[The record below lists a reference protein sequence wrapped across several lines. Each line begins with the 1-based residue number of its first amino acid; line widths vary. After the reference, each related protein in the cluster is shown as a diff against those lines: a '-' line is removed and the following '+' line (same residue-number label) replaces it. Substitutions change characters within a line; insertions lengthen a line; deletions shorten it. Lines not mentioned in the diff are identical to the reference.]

1 MGANL
6 CARDNNINRE
16 PITYFKTLD
25 QFSHFSESEREKVK
39 LSLILKNIQ
48 DTSNYEISLLL
59 YTDKQKLNFRN
70 VASTEIASAVNNEI
84 IFNQFLI
91 MEYYFE
97 REQALGFQIKGSFNE
112 TIQTTLGSIMGSR
125 GQKLKKTLSNNS
137 ILEISG
143 QRLSDLKT
151 NLNFEVAINGNLN
164 GMGISYLIK
173 YLGTQSHPLNNNIY
187 RSEITSNN
195 SSITFT
201 KSSIPTIALCPDGK
215 FNDNIIQIEL
225 YDNYKNN
232 KLGELTSPI
241 QTFISNDQKITNN
254 IINAT
259 IKTTISTIYSF
270 LDFLRGG
277 MEINLTIGIDFT
289 GSNGSPSYSNS
300 LHYLAPGSLNNYERA
315 IRSCGD
321 ILAVYDADQLFPV
334 YGYGA
339 LYNGSQNNMHCFALN
354 GNQNNPD
361 VNTID
366 NILKLYRQVVP
377 KLSFSG
383 PTYFAPLI
391 NNLNNNVKE
400 DLRNGKKMNY
410 NILMI
415 LTDGQIGDMRET
427 IDALVE
433 ASYLPISVIIVG
445 IGNGPFGNMDI
456 LDADDNPLFD
466 RNGRKA
472 DRDLVQFV
480 PFDNFK
486 NDGDKLAE
494 QVLEEVPRQVVEY
507 YDHKKISPM
516 DDLGKSNF

>member
-6 CARDNNINRE
+6 CASDKASRE

-25 QFSHFSESEREKVK
+25 QFSNFSESEREKVK
-39 LSLILKNIQ
+39 LTLSLKNIQ
-48 DTSNYEISLLL
+48 DSSQYEVSLLI
-59 YTDKQKLNFRN
+59 YSDKQRLNFRN
-70 VASTEIASAVNNEI
+70 VSTTESASAKNNEI
-84 IFNQFLI
+84 TFNQLLI

-97 REQALGFQIKGSFNE
+97 KEQPLGFQIKGSFNE
-112 TIQTTLGSIMGSR
+112 TVQTTLGSIMGSR

-151 NLNFEVAINGNLN
+151 NLNFDVNVSGNLN
-164 GMGISYLIK
+164 GMGISFLIK
-173 YLGTQSHPLNNNIY
+173 YLGTQSNPLNNNIY
-187 RSEITSNN
+187 RSEIANN
-195 SSITFT
+195 KTNITFE
-201 KSSIPTIALCPDGK
+201 KISIPTIALCPDGK
-215 FNDNIIQIEL
+215 FNENIMTIEINDNFH
-225 YDNYKNN
+225 NN
-232 KLGELTSPI
+232 KLGELTNPI
-241 QTFISNDQKITNN
+241 QTFVSNDQKINN
-254 IINAT
+254 NQVNVK
-259 IKTTISTIYSF
+259 IKTTIKTVYSF

-289 GSNGSPSYSNS
+289 GSNGSPTYSNS
-300 LHYLAPGSLNNYERA
+300 LHYLAQGSLNNYERA

-339 LYNGSQNNMHCFALN
+339 VYNGSSQNLHCFALN

-361 VNTID
+361 IKTID
-366 NILKLYRQVVP
+366 NVLKVYRETVP

-383 PTYFAPLI
+383 PTFFAPLI

-456 LDADDNPLFD
+456 LDADENPLFD

>member
-6 CARDNNINRE
+6 CASDKINRD
-16 PITYFKTLD
+16 PIIYFKTLD
-25 QFSHFSESEREKVK
+25 QFSNFSESEREKVK
-39 LSLILKNIQ
+39 LTLSLKNIQ
-48 DTSNYEISLLL
+48 DSSQYEVSLLI
-59 YTDKQKLNFRN
+59 YSDKQRLNFRN
-70 VASTEIASAVNNEI
+70 VSTTESASAKNNEI
-84 IFNQFLI
+84 TFNQLLI

-97 REQALGFQIKGSFNE
+97 KEQPLGFQIKGSFNE
-112 TIQTTLGSIMGSR
+112 TVQTTLGSIMGSR

-151 NLNFEVAINGNLN
+151 NLNFDVNVSGNLN
-164 GMGISYLIK
+164 GMGISFLIK
-173 YLGTQSHPLNNNIY
+173 YLGTQSNPLNNNIY
-187 RSEITSNN
+187 RSEIANN
-195 SSITFT
+195 KTNITFE
-201 KSSIPTIALCPDGK
+201 KISIPTIALCPDGK
-215 FNDNIIQIEL
+215 FNENIMSIEINDNFH
-225 YDNYKNN
+225 NN
-232 KLGELTSPI
+232 KLGELTNPI
-241 QTFISNDQKITNN
+241 QTFVSNDQKINN
-254 IINAT
+254 NQVNVK
-259 IKTTISTIYSF
+259 IKTTIKTVYSF

-289 GSNGSPSYSNS
+289 GSNGSPTYSNS
-300 LHYLAPGSLNNYERA
+300 LHYLAQGSLNNYERA

-339 LYNGSQNNMHCFALN
+339 VYNGSSQNLHCFALN

-361 VNTID
+361 IKTID
-366 NILKLYRQVVP
+366 NVLKVYRETVP

-383 PTYFAPLI
+383 PTFFAPLI

-456 LDADDNPLFD
+456 LDADENPLFD

>member
-1 MGANL
+1 
-6 CARDNNINRE
+6 
-16 PITYFKTLD
+16 
-25 QFSHFSESEREKVK
+25 
-39 LSLILKNIQ
+39 
-48 DTSNYEISLLL
+48 
-59 YTDKQKLNFRN
+59 
-70 VASTEIASAVNNEI
+70 
-84 IFNQFLI
+84 

-97 REQALGFQIKGSFNE
+97 KEQPLGFQIKGSFNE
-112 TIQTTLGSIMGSR
+112 TVQTTLGSIMGSR

-151 NLNFEVAINGNLN
+151 NLNFDVNVSGNLN
-164 GMGISYLIK
+164 GMGISFLIK
-173 YLGTQSHPLNNNIY
+173 YLGTQSNPLNNNIY
-187 RSEITSNN
+187 RSERAN
-195 SSITFT
+195 T
-201 KSSIPTIALCPDGK
+201 KPHIPFEKISRPTIAVCPDGK
-215 FNDNIIQIEL
+215 FNENIMSIEINDNFH
-225 YDNYKNN
+225 NN
-232 KLGELTSPI
+232 KLGELTNPI
-241 QTFISNDQKITNN
+241 QTFVSNDQKINN
-254 IINAT
+254 NQVNVK
-259 IKTTISTIYSF
+259 IKTTIKTVYSF

-289 GSNGSPSYSNS
+289 GSNGSPTYSNS
-300 LHYLAPGSLNNYERA
+300 LHYLAQGSLNNYERA

-339 LYNGSQNNMHCFALN
+339 VYNGSSQNLHCFALN

-361 VNTID
+361 IKTID
-366 NILKLYRQVVP
+366 NVLKVYRETVP

-383 PTYFAPLI
+383 PTFFAPLI

-456 LDADDNPLFD
+456 LDADENPLFD

>member
-6 CARDNNINRE
+6 CASDKASRE

-25 QFSHFSESEREKVK
+25 QFSNFSESEREKVK
-39 LSLILKNIQ
+39 LTLSLKNIQ
-48 DTSNYEISLLL
+48 DSSQYEVSLLI
-59 YTDKQKLNFRN
+59 YSDKQRLNFRN
-70 VASTEIASAVNNEI
+70 VSTTESASAKNNEI
-84 IFNQFLI
+84 TFNQLLI

-97 REQALGFQIKGSFNE
+97 KEQPLGFQIKGSFNE
-112 TIQTTLGSIMGSR
+112 TVQTTLGSIMGSR

-151 NLNFEVAINGNLN
+151 NLNFDVNVSGNLN
-164 GMGISYLIK
+164 GMGISFLIK
-173 YLGTQSHPLNNNIY
+173 YLGTQSNPLNNNIY
-187 RSEITSNN
+187 RSEIANN
-195 SSITFT
+195 KTNITFE
-201 KSSIPTIALCPDGK
+201 KISIPTIALCPDGK
-215 FNDNIIQIEL
+215 FNENIMSIEINDNFH
-225 YDNYKNN
+225 NN
-232 KLGELTSPI
+232 KLGELTNPI
-241 QTFISNDQKITNN
+241 QTFVSNDQKINN
-254 IINAT
+254 NQVNVK
-259 IKTTISTIYSF
+259 IKTTIKTVYSF

-289 GSNGSPSYSNS
+289 GSNGSPTYSNS
-300 LHYLAPGSLNNYERA
+300 LHYLAQGSLNNYERA

-339 LYNGSQNNMHCFALN
+339 VYNGSSQNLHCFALN

-361 VNTID
+361 IKTID
-366 NILKLYRQVVP
+366 NVLKVYRETVP

-383 PTYFAPLI
+383 PTFFAPLI

-456 LDADDNPLFD
+456 LDADENPLFD

-507 YDHKKISPM
+507 YEHKKISPM

>member
-6 CARDNNINRE
+6 CASDKASRE

-25 QFSHFSESEREKVK
+25 QFSNFSESEREKVK
-39 LSLILKNIQ
+39 LTLSLKNIQ
-48 DTSNYEISLLL
+48 DSSQYEVSLLI
-59 YTDKQKLNFRN
+59 YSDKQRLNFRN
-70 VASTEIASAVNNEI
+70 VSTTESASAKNNEI
-84 IFNQFLI
+84 TFNQLLI

-97 REQALGFQIKGSFNE
+97 KEQPLGFQIKGSFNE
-112 TIQTTLGSIMGSR
+112 TVQTTLGSIMGSR

-151 NLNFEVAINGNLN
+151 NLNFDVNVSGNLN
-164 GMGISYLIK
+164 GMGISFLIK
-173 YLGTQSHPLNNNIY
+173 YLGTQSTPLNNNIY
-187 RSEITSNN
+187 RSEIANN
-195 SSITFT
+195 KTNITFE
-201 KSSIPTIALCPDGK
+201 KISIPTIALCPDGK
-215 FNDNIIQIEL
+215 FNENIMSIEINDNFH
-225 YDNYKNN
+225 NN
-232 KLGELTSPI
+232 KLGELTNPI
-241 QTFISNDQKITNN
+241 QTFVSNDQKINN
-254 IINAT
+254 NQVNVK
-259 IKTTISTIYSF
+259 IKTTIKTVYSF

-289 GSNGSPSYSNS
+289 GSNGSPTYSNS
-300 LHYLAPGSLNNYERA
+300 LHYLAQGSLNNYERA

-339 LYNGSQNNMHCFALN
+339 VYNGSSQNLHCFALN

-361 VNTID
+361 IKTID
-366 NILKLYRQVVP
+366 NVLKVYRETVP

-383 PTYFAPLI
+383 PTFFAPLI

-456 LDADDNPLFD
+456 LDADENPLFD

-507 YDHKKISPM
+507 YEHKKISPM

>member
-6 CARDNNINRE
+6 CASDKASRE

-25 QFSHFSESEREKVK
+25 QFSNFSESEREKVK
-39 LSLILKNIQ
+39 LTLSLKNIQ
-48 DTSNYEISLLL
+48 DSSQYEVSLLI
-59 YTDKQKLNFRN
+59 YSDKQRLNFRN
-70 VASTEIASAVNNEI
+70 VSTTESASAKNNEI
-84 IFNQFLI
+84 TFNQLLI

-97 REQALGFQIKGSFNE
+97 KEQPLGFQIKGSFNE
-112 TIQTTLGSIMGSR
+112 TVQTTLGSIMGSR

-151 NLNFEVAINGNLN
+151 NLNFDVNVSGNLN
-164 GMGISYLIK
+164 GMGISFLIK
-173 YLGTQSHPLNNNIY
+173 YLGTQSTPLNNNIY
-187 RSEITSNN
+187 RSEIANN
-195 SSITFT
+195 KTNITFE
-201 KSSIPTIALCPDGK
+201 KISIPTIALCPDGK
-215 FNDNIIQIEL
+215 FNENIMTIEINDNFH
-225 YDNYKNN
+225 NN
-232 KLGELTSPI
+232 KLGELTNPI
-241 QTFISNDQKITNN
+241 QTFVSNDQKINN
-254 IINAT
+254 NQVNVK
-259 IKTTISTIYSF
+259 IKTTIKTVYSF

-289 GSNGSPSYSNS
+289 GSNGSPTYSNS
-300 LHYLAPGSLNNYERA
+300 LHYLAQGSLNNYERA

-339 LYNGSQNNMHCFALN
+339 VYNGSSQNLHCFALN

-361 VNTID
+361 IKTID
-366 NILKLYRQVVP
+366 NVLKVYRETVP

-383 PTYFAPLI
+383 PTFFAPLI

-456 LDADDNPLFD
+456 LDADENPLFD

-507 YDHKKISPM
+507 YEHKKISPM

>member
-6 CARDNNINRE
+6 CASDKINRD
-16 PITYFKTLD
+16 PIIYFKTLD
-25 QFSHFSESEREKVK
+25 QFSNFSETEREKVK
-39 LSLILKNIQ
+39 LTLTLKNVQ
-48 DTSNYEISLLL
+48 DTNNYEISLLI
-59 YTDKQKLNFRN
+59 YSDKKRSNFRN
-70 VASTEIASAVNNEI
+70 VATTESSSAINNEI
-84 IFNQFLI
+84 TFNQLFI

-97 REQALGFQIKGSFNE
+97 REQALGFQIKGSVNE

-151 NLNFEVAINGNLN
+151 NLNFDININGNLS

-187 RSEITSNN
+187 RSEIISNN
-195 SSITFT
+195 SNINYT

-215 FNDNIIQIEL
+215 FNDNIIQIEIFDH
-225 YDNYKNN
+225 YHNN

-241 QTFISNDQKITNN
+241 QTFISNDQNITNN
-254 IINAT
+254 NIKVT

-339 LYNGSQNNMHCFALN
+339 LFNGSHNNMHCFALN
-354 GNQNNPD
+354 GNQNNPE

-366 NILKLYRQVVP
+366 NILKLYREVVP

-383 PTYFAPLI
+383 PTFFAPLI
-391 NNLNNNVKE
+391 NNLNNNVKD
-400 DLRNGKKMNY
+400 DLKNGKKMNY

-433 ASYLPISVIIVG
+433 ASFLPISVIIVG

-480 PFDNFK
+480 PFEDFK

-507 YDHKKISPM
+507 YQHQKISPM
-516 DDLGKSNF
+516 DDLGKTNF